1 MLGRLPLV
9 TTGLRQ
15 LTTGLK
21 ALTIGA
27 CWVES
32 PELSNGVV
40 SSVLVG
46 SAREVG
52 TKTGLVYYAEAVS
65 DRVDQTVR
73 SDRVTEPRSK
83 VDRGDCFRVSF
94 CSCCIPVVVVQ
105 STEP

>member
-40 SSVLVG
+40 SSVLVVQVQVRKRG
-46 SAREVG
+46 RPSSASCPKEVG
-52 TKTGLVYYAEAVS
+52 NLLLLRIMLRKEKRPEG
-65 DRVDQTVR
+65 
-73 SDRVTEPRSK
+73 
-83 VDRGDCFRVSF
+83 
-94 CSCCIPVVVVQ
+94 CSCAR
-105 STEP
+105 TG